1 MSWAY
6 LPACCGICAYFVSRP
21 KNLARD
27 AANRDIQLYFN
38 ALQSTFK
45 ILINS
50 FYGYLG
56 FQMGHFNDFAV
67 ANQVTAKGREL
78 IQSAVAWL
86 RDSGAQIIEV
96 DTDGIYF
103 VPPPTVTT
111 AGEEEKLIAAVKE
124 ILPKGID
131 LELDGRYPAMFSYKI
146 KNYALLDEN
155 GRLLIKGSGL
165 RSRGLE
171 SFQRDWLE
179 GMLTLLLTGERE
191 KIRDLYQRY
200 LDDLQNHRR
209 DITWLAK
216 TETLQDSLDNYQ
228 TKVKTKKRNAA
239 APYELALKSQRRHQP
254 GDQISYYVTG
264 TKAKLKISE
273 NCKLATQWNRQDPD
287 ENVEH
292 YKAKLNEL
300 YEKFKPWIEFD
311 NAPEPQGELAG
322 EPLLL

>member
-1 MSWAY
+1 M
-6 LPACCGICAYFVSRP
+6 
-21 KNLARD
+21 
-27 AANRDIQLYFN
+27 
-38 ALQSTFK
+38 
-45 ILINS
+45 
-50 FYGYLG
+50 
-56 FQMGHFNDFAV
+56 
-67 ANQVTAKGREL
+67 
-78 IQSAVAWL
+78 
-86 RDSGAQIIEV
+86 
-96 DTDGIYF
+96 
-103 VPPPTVTT
+103 
-111 AGEEEKLIAAVKE
+111 
-124 ILPKGID
+124 
-131 LELDGRYPAMFSYKI
+131 ELDGRYPAMFSYKI

-179 GMLTLLLTGERE
+179 EMLTLLLTGERE

-264 TKAKLKISE
+264 TKAKVKISE

-311 NAPEPQGELAG
+311 NAPRPKGELAG